1 MSRNQFWHKFSE
13 SVEKS
18 LGLQILR
25 PKRPPLFS
33 QFWKLNEWFGGV
45 PIVIFGSYFR
55 RMHEI
60 WFYKNFIIA
69 SRLYNLV
76 ENPRSLEAA
85 RGRGHFWHPETRG
98 SHLSTIYGGQ
108 NDLSIDWPLAASSDL
123 GFSMRLYS
131 LEAEIKF
138 LRNKILCILLKY
150 ELNLTIGTPPNHTF
164 LINICIICGGRF
176 GLKFDLSTL
185 FATESENLCQNWF
198 LDSRQSQFGVWG
210 LCFYEGQKLV

>member
-60 WFYKNFIIA
+60 WFCKNFIIA

-98 SHLSTIYGGQ
+98 SHLSTIYGGL
-108 NDLSIDWPLAASSDL
+108 NDLGNDWPQAASSDL
-123 GFSMRLYS
+123 GFLKRSYS
-131 LEAEIKF
+131 LEAEIKI
-138 LRNKILCILLKY
+138 LRNQILCILLKY
-150 ELNLTIGTPPNHTF
+150 EPNRTTGIPPNHTF
-164 LINICIICGGRF
+164 LFKICIICGGCF
-176 GLKFDLSTL
+176 GLKIRNPRLFSTD
-185 FATESENLCQNWF
+185 SENLCQNWF
-198 LDSRQSQFGVWG
+198 LDSWQSQFGMWALG
-210 LCFYEGQKLV
+210 FYSTSFFV

>member
-33 QFWKLNEWFGGV
+33 QFWKLKEWFGGV

-76 ENPRSLEAA
+76 ENPRSLEAT
-85 RGRGHFWHPETRG
+85 RGQGHFWHPETRG
-98 SHLSTIYGGQ
+98 SHLSTIYGGL
-108 NDLSIDWPLAASSDL
+108 NDLGIDWALAASSDL
-123 GFSMRLYS
+123 GVSKRSYS
-131 LEAEIKF
+131 LEARIKI
-138 LRNKILCILLKY
+138 LRNQILHIFWNFQPDRTTRTL
-150 ELNLTIGTPPNHTF
+150 PNHSF
-164 LINICIICGGRF
+164 F
-176 GLKFDLSTL
+176 
-185 FATESENLCQNWF
+185 
-198 LDSRQSQFGVWG
+198 V
-210 LCFYEGQKLV
+210 QKLSSWWRPKWRSKCMVSKIFQLILKIQV